1 MADEPLVNPIEA
13 DPEVYMAVGVEQ
25 MQARSPGWQPNPGNL
40 DTWIL
45 EADSLLVSQLAE
57 VATDVLTN
65 LTLYWGRVLGV
76 EATVP
81 VAASGTTTWT
91 LSDTVGHT
99 IPAGTPL
106 EGVDDTGTTRG
117 FETVA
122 DAVVAPGSATAAGVQ
137 VIAIEDGA
145 ASNGVSG
152 VATPIESILWV
163 SGAVFDAPTDGGAD
177 AETTDEFLPRF
188 GEELELLQ
196 RIPVRPEHF
205 ATVARRVNEVAR
217 ALVLDGF
224 DTTDN
229 EQQTITGTATGGT
242 GTLTW
247 NGQTT
252 SSMPRNETA
261 ANIRLALEA
270 LSNIEPGDI
279 VATGGPLGTA
289 PVVIEFTGRLRNT
302 NVAQIVPNTGSLT
315 GGTWVV
321 ATTRTITLAYDPA
334 TPATWREK
342 MVTVVPMADDGSDVS
357 PAALSELD
365 TTFNGSTLV
374 TALRER
380 GFSVHVMN
388 PQRYDTVAVAFSHT
402 TRPGYDPATVTADAE
417 AAVEASLAGLQWGVP
432 PSGDTALWE
441 NERTVRIGRLYSV
454 LYAVDGLQAVT
465 ALTTNLN
472 GGGASG
478 TDKVLTGVA
487 PVPGVVTATGTAV

>member
-1 MADEPLVNPIEA
+1 
-13 DPEVYMAVGVEQ
+13 
-25 MQARSPGWQPNPGNL
+25 
-40 DTWIL
+40 
-45 EADSLLVSQLAE
+45 
-57 VATDVLTN
+57 
-65 LTLYWGRVLGV
+65 
-76 EATVP
+76 
-81 VAASGTTTWT
+81 
-91 LSDTVGHT
+91 
-99 IPAGTPL
+99 
-106 EGVDDTGTTRG
+106 
-117 FETVA
+117 
-122 DAVVAPGSATAAGVQ
+122 
-137 VIAIEDGA
+137 
-145 ASNGVSG
+145 
-152 VATPIESILWV
+152 
-163 SGAVFDAPTDGGAD
+163 
-177 AETTDEFLPRF
+177 
-188 GEELELLQ
+188 
-196 RIPVRPEHF
+196 
-205 ATVARRVNEVAR
+205 VAR